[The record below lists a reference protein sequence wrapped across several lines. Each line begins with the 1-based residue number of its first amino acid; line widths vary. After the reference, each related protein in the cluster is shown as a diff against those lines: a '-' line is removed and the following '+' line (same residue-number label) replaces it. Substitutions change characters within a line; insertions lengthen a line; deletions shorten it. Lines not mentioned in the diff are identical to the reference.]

1 MDDAVLA
8 QLLRSAGGT
17 VRVAAEPKDGRGQ
30 KENRGMTRFLSPFPE
45 ADANSETN
53 IRSGVE
59 TAEAAAIRRSVMVSA
74 ARRWAQRTKEYRHAE
89 RADAA
94 REHLDW

>member
-30 KENRGMTRFLSPFPE
+30 KENRGMTRFLSPFP
-45 ADANSETN
+45 
-53 IRSGVE
+53 G
-59 TAEAAAIRRSVMVSA
+59 
-74 ARRWAQRTKEYRHAE
+74 
-89 RADAA
+89 
-94 REHLDW
+94 